1 MSNELQ
7 ILGFSIPDIVGLGLG
22 FMAAVLSLI
31 ALAAAVIIFFLGI
44 RHSRHLREIE
54 EARRE
59 LLSVNAQIRA
69 DIDRNAALL
78 REVHLGFGT
87 VNSLLTLQSQHRVI
101 AELAVTDN
109 EQKAR
114 VETELKSLENRIKAR
129 ELELKI
135 LVNEGQRCRAS
146 LLGLSQTFG
155 DHETT
160 EFLKSYASILQARG
174 IEDQDFHETRG
185 GTMARLMTIEANK

>member
-59 LLSVNAQIRA
+59 LLAVNAEIRD
-69 DIDRNAALL
+69 DIDKNAALL
-78 REVHLGFGT
+78 QEVHIGFGA
-87 VNSLLTLQSQHRVI
+87 VNSLLTLQSQHRLIVGLEAI
-101 AELAVTDN
+101 DD
-109 EQKAR
+109 EQDIR
-114 VETELKSLENRIKAR
+114 INTEIRSLENRMKAR

-135 LVNEGQRCRAS
+135 IVNGGKKCRAS

-160 EFLKSYASILQARG
+160 NFLKNYAPILQARG
-174 IEDQDFHETRG
+174 IEAQEFYEARG
-185 GTMARLMTIEANK
+185 GTLARLMNDKANK

>member
-7 ILGFSIPDIVGLGLG
+7 VLGFSIPDIVGLGLG

-31 ALAAAVIIFFLGI
+31 ALAAAVVIFFLGI

-59 LLSVNAQIRA
+59 LLLMNDQIRV

-78 REVHLGFGT
+78 QEVHLGFGA

-101 AELAVTDN
+101 AGLAVTDDD
-109 EQKAR
+109 QKAR
-114 VETELKSLENRIKAR
+114 VEIELESLENRIKAR
-129 ELELKI
+129 ELEMKI
-135 LVNEGQRCRAS
+135 LVNEGQRCSAS

-155 DHETT
+155 DHETI
-160 EFLKSYASILQARG
+160 EFLKNYASILQARG
-174 IEDQDFHETRG
+174 IKNHDYHETRG
-185 GTMARLMTIEANK
+185 ATLARLMTIEADR